1 MSLAPT
7 QPGVRQ
13 GTAAPRA
20 EDIAQLADAL
30 LAEAARRPNDLTPR
44 RRLAG
49 LYQSAGW
56 RLDEA
61 RQWEAILEIAP
72 ADGEARERLKR
83 LSSVVEIVREA
94 ADANPPTVQLS
105 IQRQA
110 VIITMSGVASPCT
123 DDGPSGHFQ
132 QQHAYIT
139 RLIDCGFRG
148 FIIELSGVTFMGSHF
163 LSALVMWA
171 RTVTSRGG
179 RLMVCGLR
187 PELRNVMRVTRLVH
201 VVRCCATLDEA
212 VALLDAPPT
221 R

>member
-1 MSLAPT
+1 MSIAPSK
-7 QPGVRQ
+7 PGVRNDA
-13 GTAAPRA
+13 AAPRA
-20 EDIAQLADAL
+20 ADVSR
-30 LAEAARRPNDLTPR
+30 LAEALLSEVARRPKDLHPR
-44 RRLAG
+44 RQLAA

-56 RLDEA
+56 PLDEA
-61 RQWEAILEIAP
+61 RQWEAVLEIAP
-72 ADGEARERLKR
+72 SDREALQRMKR
-83 LSSVVEIVREA
+83 LSAVSEIVREA
-94 ADANPPTVQLS
+94 AESNPQTVQLS

-132 QQHAYIT
+132 QQHAYIK

-171 RTVTSRGG
+171 RTVTSRAG
-179 RLMVCGLR
+179 RLVICGLR
-187 PELRNVMRVTRLVH
+187 PELQNVMRITRLVH
-201 VVRCCATLDEA
+201 VVRCCGTLDEA
-212 VALLDAPPT
+212 VAFLDSPPA